1 MQVHAKSAKIGN
13 AKGRKVLTY
22 DESFFGVSVF
32 TLRPLRPA
40 GLALPKRLCEGD
52 CRLNAFSSLD

>member
-32 TLRPLRPA
+32 TLRPA

-52 CRLNAFSSLD
+52 CR

>member
-22 DESFFGVSVF
+22 DESYFGVSVF

-52 CRLNAFSSLD
+52 CR

>member
-1 MQVHAKSAKIGN
+1 MQVHAKSRQDRE
-13 AKGRKVLTY
+13 RKRAQSIAY

-32 TLRPLRPA
+32 TLRPA